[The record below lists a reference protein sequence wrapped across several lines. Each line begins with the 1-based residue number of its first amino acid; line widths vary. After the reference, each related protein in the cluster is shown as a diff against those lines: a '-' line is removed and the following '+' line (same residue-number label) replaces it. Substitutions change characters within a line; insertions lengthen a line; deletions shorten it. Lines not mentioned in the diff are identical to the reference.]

1 LRVAAA
7 HATWSLPEAKWGG
20 FPGAGAP
27 VRLPMIVGRARA
39 LELICTGRELNAQEM
54 VRCGLAFEGQTA
66 QELASRIAA
75 CGPLAI
81 RGAKR
86 IVNLRLS
93 SGFQPARELSDAL
106 RRALEGTH
114 DMAEGQAAILE
125 GRPARFTGR

>member
-1 LRVAAA
+1 MRAVN
-7 HATWSLPEAKWGG
+7 
-20 FPGAGAP
+20 AP

-39 LELICTGRELNAQEM
+39 LELICTGRELNAGDMQ
-54 VRCGLAFEGQTA
+54 RYGLVLEPQPV
-66 QELASRIAA
+66 QDLAARIAA

-114 DMAEGQAAILE
+114 DIAEGQAAILE
-125 GRPARFTGR
+125 GRPPRFTGR